1 MATVFFLFAAK
12 LISLPWCNVGPNT
25 TSARRNIPQLESK
38 NIHES
43 TLDFTVRFGEINTDV
58 PYRYRRGQSG
68 LKRAVFASFP
78 SVRRE
83 AMKKI
88 VKSSIFRKN
97 K

>member
-12 LISLPWCNVGPNT
+12 LISLPWCKVGPNT

-58 PYRYRRGQSG
+58 PYVTDEVSRGSKGLFLPLSPLSG
-68 LKRAVFASFP
+68 GWQ
-78 SVRRE
+78 
-83 AMKKI
+83 
-88 VKSSIFRKN
+88 
-97 K
+97 